1 MTKLTEQEKRQKEI
15 QALCDVLNTMGYF
28 KLRADDAKSEKLN
41 FKASGTFA
49 TELATDFVADCL
61 RKIGFTNVV
70 NDKTKKDFY
79 HSVHAV
85 IECEYDLTGSYIK
98 NANTQD
104 IQALYNFLG
113 HVKSWTPISLQTD
126 IGQMTISIKEHKQ
139 DLLRYLNQQKFIGK

>member
-1 MTKLTEQEKRQKEI
+1 MQKLTEQEKRQKEI
-15 QALCDVLNTMGYF
+15 QKLCDILNTMGYF
-28 KLRADDAKSEKLN
+28 KLRTNDARSEKLN
-41 FKASGTFA
+41 FKASCTFA
-49 TELATDFVADCL
+49 TESGTDFVADCL

-104 IQALYNFLG
+104 IQALYDFLG

-126 IGQMTISIKEHKQ
+126 IGQTTISIREHKQ
-139 DLLRYLNQQKFIGK
+139 NLLRYLSQQQFMGK